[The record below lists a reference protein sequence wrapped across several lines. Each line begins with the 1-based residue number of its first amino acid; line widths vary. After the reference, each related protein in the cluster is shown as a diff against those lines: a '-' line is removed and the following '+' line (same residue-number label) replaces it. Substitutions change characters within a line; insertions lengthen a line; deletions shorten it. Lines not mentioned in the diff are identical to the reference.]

1 MRTHRILALLAAVL
15 LGLGT
20 IGTAHAQ
27 PSAGNLAIEDMP
39 GSWVGTTIGFAGV
52 TPTTTQFWWRVS
64 RTNGQVAMGIQRW
77 RTCQGRE
84 QACSQRS
91 TAGGGW
97 SKGQRMSIALL
108 TDGQL
113 AGADIDGTF
122 TGYVQGDG
130 SMELAYMEK
139 RREDAKREPLVSL
152 MRLVRVG

>member
-1 MRTHRILALLAAVL
+1 MRTPRILALIAAVL

-20 IGTAHAQ
+20 IGTAQAQ
-27 PSAGNLAIEDMP
+27 PTGGNLSIEDMP
-39 GSWVGTTIGFAGV
+39 GSWVGTTIGFDGIR
-52 TPTTTQFWWRVS
+52 PITTQFWWRVS

-97 SKGQRMSIALL
+97 SKGQRMSLALL

-113 AGADIDGTF
+113 AGADVEGTF
-122 TGYVQGDG
+122 AGYVQGDG
-130 SMELAYMEK
+130 SMELVYMEIRPAEQK
-139 RREDAKREPLVSL
+139 RDPLVTL
-152 MRLVRVG
+152 MRLVRVS